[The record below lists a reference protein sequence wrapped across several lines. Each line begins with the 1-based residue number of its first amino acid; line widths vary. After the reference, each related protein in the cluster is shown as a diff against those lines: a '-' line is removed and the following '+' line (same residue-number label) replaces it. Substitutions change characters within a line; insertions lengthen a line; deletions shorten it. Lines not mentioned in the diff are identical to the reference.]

1 MLPQAHLGREEKG
14 LCNRSLAGM
23 AGISASTAKRVEC
36 EEPVTFSSG
45 RKVAVALGI
54 EPSPSLGRIADR
66 A

>member
-1 MLPQAHLGREEKG
+1 
-14 LCNRSLAGM
+14 M